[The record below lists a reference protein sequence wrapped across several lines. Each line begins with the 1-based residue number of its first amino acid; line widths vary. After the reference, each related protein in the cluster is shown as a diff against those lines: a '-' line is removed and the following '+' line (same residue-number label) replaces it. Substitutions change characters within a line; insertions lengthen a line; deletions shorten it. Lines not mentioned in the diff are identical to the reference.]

1 MRSEYYLIKSSC
13 ILNTSITIRR
23 KDYFVLPLHKKN
35 PAIEE
40 YKIYCWILQESINMN
55 GPTRDLPWGLRCSRC
70 MCNGCCEHRRVNWV
84 AWHQGSILA
93 LTYLAYTCYH
103 LTRKPISV
111 VKNVLSLNCSNL
123 PVPADI
129 FINASNRD
137 TWCDW
142 APFGKER

>member
-1 MRSEYYLIKSSC
+1 
-13 ILNTSITIRR
+13 
-23 KDYFVLPLHKKN
+23 
-35 PAIEE
+35 
-40 YKIYCWILQESINMN
+40 MN
-55 GPTRDLPWGLRCSRC
+55 GPTRDLPWGLQCARC
-70 MCNGCCEHRRVNWV
+70 MCNGCCEHRRINWT
-84 AWHQGSILA
+84 AWHQGGILA

-129 FINASNRD
+129 FVNASNRD

-142 APFGKER
+142 APFGKEKYWIIEKYIYLNIYIYYILLKYIYI